1 MKNNIPTTHSL
12 PIWVEIFNE
21 AKKKIETHLKQIVM
35 PFFSKK
41 QSSQVVA
48 VAPEDNKDDDEDE
61 DDRDDK
67 NTSSTP
73 LADPLPVVATGDRL
87 APPNPAVTR
96 KWLDKFKNARPGD
109 KGFNKVVYRIMVQRG
124 LYLGGHLQ
132 SSCAPGK
139 GFAQQETAAWLAGPE
154 TPIDRLL
161 VIHRTGSGKTD
172 VMVRIVDEYYFDQRA
187 KIVIVP
193 NNALVNNFYEKF
205 YHANTRFNAFA
216 EYVAVRDHRPN
227 TYARFQDVVTM
238 EGTLSHR
245 GKPGELAAPIR
256 PIRYNVA
263 GGMTVAGAGGPELP
277 IFKIGYERGGN
288 PYDNKIV
295 IMDEVHNLVRPKADT
310 DPRALKKLAR
320 LRELLFSAKNTV
332 LVGLTATPLVKDV
345 SDGNELIRI
354 IKGAEFAS
362 KPTNEG
368 FISYFNSLPVS
379 IYPTSLPALNA
390 VELKRIPLQGAN
402 LKKYN
407 AKVKEIGTL
416 SKDPEKMNEQLE
428 RLQNYCNTT
437 AYYANVHEDPYKSQV
452 RKHPDDYATK
462 LSYIADQVI
471 AYPHKCAI
479 LIHRRM
485 GFKALKNIIIDK
497 DPNHGKSF
505 AFMGKPNNLHEM
517 NSNPILAQFN
527 DIKLNG
533 EGQLIK
539 CIIVDAESY
548 GEGIDLIGVRRL
560 LIAHPPPN
568 YAAFKQ
574 WVGRVFRACGYSY
587 LPNDERNVMV
597 EMYCAKLP
605 DGTKTADEEILEILL
620 AETKVME
627 KALHELFAAPAS
639 DKKALGM

>member
-1 MKNNIPTTHSL
+1 
-12 PIWVEIFNE
+12 
-21 AKKKIETHLKQIVM
+21 M

-41 QSSQVVA
+41 SKTPVA
-48 VAPEDNKDDDEDE
+48 AAPVSDDDDDDEN
-61 DDRDDK
+61 DDTDDDDNK

-73 LADPLPVVATGDRL
+73 IAAPLQSGTGDRL
-87 APPNPAVTR
+87 APPNPAETR
-96 KWLDKFKNARPGD
+96 KWLDKFRNARPGD
-109 KGFNKVVYRIMVQRG
+109 RGFNKVVYRIMIQRG

-132 SSCAPGK
+132 SSCTPGK

-193 NNALVNNFYEKF
+193 SNTLVNNFYEKF
-205 YHANTRFNAFA
+205 YHSNTRFNAFA

-295 IMDEVHNLVRPKADT
+295 IMDEVHNLVRPKAGT

-354 IKGAEFAS
+354 IKGAEFVN

-379 IYPTSLPALNA
+379 IYPESLPALNA
-390 VELKRIPLQGAN
+390 VELVRIPLQGAN

-407 AKVKEIGTL
+407 AKVKEFGAL

-428 RLQNYCNTT
+428 KLQNYCNTT
-437 AYYANVHEDPYKSQV
+437 AYYANVHEEPYMSQV
-452 RKHPDDYATK
+452 RKHPQEYATK

-479 LIHRRM
+479 LIHRRA
-485 GFKALKNIIIDK
+485 GFHALKNLIGDK
-497 DPNHGKSF
+497 DPDHGKMF
-505 AFMGKPNNLHEM
+505 AFMGKPNTVHEM
-517 NSNPILAQFN
+517 TSNPILAQFN

-533 EGQLIK
+533 EGQSIK
-539 CIIVDAESY
+539 CLVLDAESY

-568 YAAFKQ
+568 YASYKQ
-574 WVGRVFRACGYSY
+574 WVGRVFRACGYAY
-587 LPNDERNVMV
+587 LPSDERNVVV
-597 EMYCAKLP
+597 EMYVAKSP
-605 DGTKTADEEILEILL
+605 DGVKTADEEVLEILL

-627 KALHELFAAPAS
+627 HALKEMFAAPAS